1 MTEPTTTDTEVPSA
15 GEIRFLRA
23 MRLLCGLAATACAV
37 MGAVR
42 IAEADGAVAEI
53 LTTAVAVTTCALL
66 CAHAGVRADQL
77 QTLRDEAATAAPI
90 DEPT

>member
-23 MRLLCGLAATACAV
+23 MRVLCGLAVTACAV

-42 IAEADGAVAEI
+42 IADSGGDIAEI
-53 LTTAVAVTTCALL
+53 LTAACAVATCALF
-66 CAHAGVRADQL
+66 CAHAGARADQL
-77 QTLRDEAATAAPI
+77 QTLRDESEQTR
-90 DEPT
+90 